1 VAVPDSESSLIAF
14 PPADPSGASTDPR
27 LHFQQPAGRLFHL
40 QVLVHVPPQ
49 AAVIHY
55 KNFCSMS
62 KPRSWSSV
70 TC

>member
-1 VAVPDSESSLIAF
+1 MAVTDSEPSLIAF
-14 PPADPSGASTDPR
+14 PPAEPSAATTDPR
-27 LHFQQPAGRLFHL
+27 LQMQQTAGRLFPL
-40 QVLVHVPPQ
+40 QVLVHVLPQ